1 MDLVKFCRDIPPGEG
16 RIFSCLVAASK
27 ERSLYLEPDCH
38 RILQDRMEMF
48 GKAVKVRTGQFVTF
62 LFIKNNNNFQ
72 VAPIDSAQAL
82 YDSVLKSPHRNFLL
96 SFVSFFIGVIFM
108 FGLCFGRV
116 TKRLRSELKNK

>member
-62 LFIKNNNNFQ
+62 LFIKKQ
-72 VAPIDSAQAL
+72 
-82 YDSVLKSPHRNFLL
+82 
-96 SFVSFFIGVIFM
+96 
-108 FGLCFGRV
+108 
-116 TKRLRSELKNK
+116 